1 MPFNGNNAANMT
13 YQASNIDAALGAL
26 VSGLDLNTALDSDT
40 INSLQALWRERLVL
54 VFRDQQLDDDALIR
68 FSRQFG
74 ELDPPGPNP
83 YGKPIN
89 PDNPL
94 INIISNIKRDGE
106 PIGNL
111 GDGEAVWHADMTYQE
126 TPPKGAVLHALEL
139 PAAGGNTYFSNM
151 YAAYAELDDETRQSI
166 EQKRAVHDAS
176 RNSAGMLRK
185 GYADTTDVRQTAGA
199 HQPLIRTN
207 PATGDK
213 CLFLGR
219 RPNSYITDMT
229 VEQSEACLN
238 LLWDHATKDRFT
250 MTHEWRLGDVV
261 MWDNL
266 SVLHRRDAFDPTSR
280 RRLHRTQL
288 RGDEIVQ

>member
-1 MPFNGNNAANMT
+1 MFQVNNV
-13 YQASNIDAALGAL
+13 DAPLGAL
-26 VSGLDLNTALDSDT
+26 VSGLDLSRNLDTATLE
-40 INSLQALWRERLVL
+40 SLQALWRERLVL
-54 VFRDQQLDDDALIR
+54 VFRDQRLDDDSLIR

-94 INIISNIKRDGE
+94 INIISNIKRDGD

-111 GDGEAVWHADMTYQE
+111 GDGEAVWHADMTYHE
-126 TPPKGAVLHALEL
+126 TPPKGAVLHAHEL
-139 PAAGGNTYFSNM
+139 PGKGGNTYFANM
-151 YAAYAELDDETRQSI
+151 YAAYAALDEDTRQLI
-166 EQKRAVHDAS
+166 ADKKAIHDAS

-185 GYADTTDVRQTAGA
+185 GYDEVEDVTQTCGA
-199 HQPLIRTN
+199 HQPLVRTN
-207 PATGDK
+207 PVTGGK

-219 RPNSYITDMT
+219 RPNSYVVGMT
-229 VEQSEACLN
+229 VAESEACLDR
-238 LLWDHATKDRFT
+238 LWAHATDDRFA
-250 MTHEWRLGDVV
+250 MTHEWKLGDLL

-266 SVLHRRDAFDPTSR
+266 SVLHKRDAFDPESR

-288 RGDEIVQ
+288 RGDEIIQ